1 MSIRRMFMVAAAA
14 ACVLIGGVAA
24 QPAAA
29 QGKPEIV
36 KSPKFTD
43 TFVLDDRCQGFSVR
57 VDIGGTQG
65 VRIFFSDAEFII
77 AGSLK
82 ATFTRLL
89 PDGSDGPSVSFNISG
104 PGRINVD
111 AGLIYGHGPWEF
123 DRGDDPATPQWEG
136 EIILAN
142 GNLVY
147 DINTMEVVS
156 STVPVRDICAELA

>member
-1 MSIRRMFMVAAAA
+1 MFMVAAAA